1 MLKIIGKN
9 IRNALRRNKVMN
21 DKTKEAKLIALAMTM
36 PKHEDFMAEEYRKN
50 PEYARLRIQDEFQE
64 YVETNDIRY
73 LLSTLR
79 KVAEAKGWSA
89 LSRETGLSRS
99 NLYAALSG
107 ETDPKIGTVMKILK
121 ALGVQVITNI
131 LPFDNDKRCAPA
143 EDIAKEVIY
152 G

>member
-1 MLKIIGKN
+1 MNEHDRGK
-9 IRNALRRNKVMN
+9 
-21 DKTKEAKLIALAMTM
+21 KLMTLALAM
-36 PKHEDFMAEEYRKN
+36 PKHEDFVIEKYRKD
-50 PEYARLRIQDEFQE
+50 PDYARLRIQDEFQE
-64 YVETNDIRY
+64 YTETNDISY

-79 KVAEAKGWSA
+79 KVAEAKGWSV

-99 NLYAALSG
+99 VLYAALSG

-131 LPFDNDKRCAPA
+131 IPLASGKKPTVQKDQVAA
-143 EDIAKEVIY
+143 Y

>member
-1 MLKIIGKN
+1 MD
-9 IRNALRRNKVMN
+9 A
-21 DKTKEAKLIALAMTM
+21 KTREEKLIALAMTM
-36 PKHEDFMAEEYRKN
+36 PKHDDFMIKQFQQD
-50 PEYARLRIQDEFQE
+50 PEYALVRVQSEFQD
-64 YVETNDIRY
+64 YVETNDIRF

-99 NLYAALSG
+99 VLYAALSG

-121 ALGVQVITNI
+121 ALRVQVLTNI
-131 LPFDNDKRCAPA
+131 LPFPKTEVTPPHENKKTKS
-143 EDIAKEVIY
+143 KEVAY

>member
-1 MLKIIGKN
+1 
-9 IRNALRRNKVMN
+9 MN
-21 DKTKEAKLIALAMTM
+21 EQSKEEKLMALAFTM
-36 PKHEDFMAEEYRKN
+36 PGHENFMIDKYRKDPN
-50 PEYARLRIQDEFQE
+50 YARLRVQDEFQE

-99 NLYAALSG
+99 VLYAALSG

-131 LPFDNDKRCAPA
+131 ISFEDVQNTAMPESDKFNK
-143 EDIAKEVIY
+143 KEAVY

>member
-1 MLKIIGKN
+1 MDE
-9 IRNALRRNKVMN
+9 KVM
-21 DKTKEAKLIALAMTM
+21 EQRLIALALTM
-36 PKHEDFMAEEYRKN
+36 PRHEEFVIEQYRKD
-50 PEYARLRIQDEFQE
+50 PEYARKRIQDEFRE
-64 YVETNDIRY
+64 YTETNDIRY

-79 KVAEAKGWSA
+79 KVAEAKGWSQ

-99 NLYAALSG
+99 VLYAALSG

-131 LPFDNDKRCAPA
+131 MSFSNGHQSATPKNDS
-143 EDIAKEVIY
+143 KEAAY

>member
-1 MLKIIGKN
+1 MDEQN
-9 IRNALRRNKVMN
+9 R
-21 DKTKEAKLIALAMTM
+21 EEKLMALAFTM
-36 PKHEDFMAEEYRKN
+36 PKHDDFLKEIYRKN
-50 PEYARLRIQDEFQE
+50 PYYARLRIQDEFQE

-99 NLYAALSG
+99 VLYAALSG
-107 ETDPKIGTVMKILK
+107 DTDPKIGTVMKILK
-121 ALGVQVITNI
+121 ALKVQVITNI
-131 LPFDNDKRCAPA
+131 IPFDGGQKPITH
-143 EDIAKEVIY
+143 EDSKQGKEIAY

>member
-1 MLKIIGKN
+1 MDE
-9 IRNALRRNKVMN
+9 KVM
-21 DKTKEAKLIALAMTM
+21 EQRLIALALTM
-36 PKHEDFMAEEYRKN
+36 PRHEEFVIEQYRKD
-50 PEYARLRIQDEFQE
+50 PEYARKRIQDEFRE
-64 YVETNDIRY
+64 YTETNDIRY

-79 KVAEAKGWSA
+79 KVAEAKGWSQ

-99 NLYAALSG
+99 VLYAALSG

-131 LPFDNDKRCAPA
+131 LPFNNNGQQSATPKNDN
-143 EDIAKEVIY
+143 KEAAY